1 MGYGVDA
8 DGDPKNLA
16 SIMLRLADIFEGY
29 DHETQTWNVG
39 SRSEAEE
46 LLKKLDASREAM
58 GEKWTTLDTEANFLD
73 KNGTQLENTYDALN
87 VGAATWRTSTRRTPF
102 WSLYGP
108 KPVTMPPF
116 KWAPM

>member
-1 MGYGVDA
+1 
-8 DGDPKNLA
+8 
-16 SIMLRLADIFEGY
+16 
-29 DHETQTWNVG
+29 
-39 SRSEAEE
+39 
-46 LLKKLDASREAM
+46 M

-87 VGAATWRTSTRRTPF
+87 VERSNLEDIDPADAILG
-102 WSLYGP
+102 LYGP